1 MPVLPALFPA
11 TAKRGLWNIY
21 QLYAEHFP
29 AKWVRFAVR
38 KCSRLII
45 CAYSDRKTGLTFAEY
60 ALVGRKRGTILEA
73 ENHPAVSRNEAT
85 VTSALPKASTILAS
99 LGQAAFVW
107 DIATDAMAW
116 SDHAGSVFAD
126 IPLPRLA
133 SGAEFSRLIEPV
145 RSIRSDALGHS
156 PPVRGG
162 DGAPYRIEYG
172 VRASTSAPVLW
183 IEESGCWFAGADGR
197 PARAQGIVRINNER
211 HARDQ
216 QLMKLSRHDPLTGEL
231 NRTHLVASLAEAIE
245 EAARF
250 RTSCAFML
258 IGIDHLARINDAFG
272 FDVADAVISEVAG
285 RIRARLRGGD
295 VLGRFSGNKF
305 GLILKNCTVDDMNI
319 AAERFLAGIRDDVVP
334 TKSGPVAVTA
344 SIGAVSVPRYAR
356 NADEAINRAHETL
369 DMAKRRR
376 AGSFSLWR
384 PNVERDAQRRVNIR
398 VTDEIV
404 TALNERRIVMA
415 FEPVVEARSRDAA
428 FYECLI
434 RMEQDDG
441 QVLLAPDIV
450 PVAEK
455 LGLIRLVDHRVLELV
470 VAELAASPDVQLS
483 LNISPDTTMDPD
495 WWASIESL
503 MRAHPGVA
511 ERLIVEITETVAI
524 QDIDDVRG
532 FVTRLKNFG
541 SRIAIDDFGAGYTSF
556 RNLRKLGV
564 DIVKIDGAFVQN
576 IARSADDRA
585 FVQTLIDLARRLQ
598 IKTVAEWVQDD
609 ESAVMLREW
618 GCDYIQ
624 GRLIGLA
631 SSERPWQTPTGAVLP
646 AAG

>member
-1 MPVLPALFPA
+1 M
-11 TAKRGLWNIY
+11 T
-21 QLYAEHFP
+21 
-29 AKWVRFAVR
+29 
-38 KCSRLII
+38 S
-45 CAYSDRKTGLTFAEY
+45 
-60 ALVGRKRGTILEA
+60 
-73 ENHPAVSRNEAT
+73 T
-85 VTSALPKASTILAS
+85 VPQASTILAS

-107 DIATDAMAW
+107 DVATDAIAW
-116 SDHAGSVFAD
+116 SDHAAAVFPD
-126 IPLPRLA
+126 IPAAALA
-133 SGAEFSRLIEPV
+133 SGAEFAKLIEPV
-145 RSIRSDALGHS
+145 GSIRTDALGHS
-156 PPVRGG
+156 SSARGG
-162 DGAPYRIEYG
+162 TAYRIEYG

-197 PARAQGIVRINNER
+197 PARAQGIVRVNNER
-211 HARDQ
+211 HARDE
-216 QLMKLSRHDPLTGEL
+216 QLVRLLRHDPLTGEL
-231 NRTHLVASLAEAIE
+231 NRTHLVASLAESIE

-250 RTSCAFML
+250 RASSAFML
-258 IGIDHLARINDAFG
+258 IGIDRLARINDAFG
-272 FDVADAVISEVAG
+272 FDVADAVISEVAT
-285 RIRARLRGGD
+285 RIRARLRNGD

-305 GLILKNCTVDDMNI
+305 GLILKNCTVDDINI

-334 TKSGPVAVTA
+334 TRSGPVSVTA

-356 NADEAINRAHETL
+356 NADEAVNRAQETL

-404 TALNERRIVMA
+404 TALNERRIAMA
-415 FEPVVEARSRDAA
+415 FEPVVEARSRDTA
-428 FYECLI
+428 FYECLV

-470 VAELAASPDVQLS
+470 VAELAGSVNVQLS

-511 ERLIVEITETVAI
+511 ERLIIEITETVAI
-524 QDIDDVRG
+524 QDIDGLRG

-585 FVQTLIDLARRLQ
+585 FVQTLIDLARRLE

-609 ESAVMLREW
+609 ESAALLRDW

-631 SSERPWQTPTGAVLP
+631 SAARPWEKRAEVP
-646 AAG
+646 AAS

>member
-1 MPVLPALFPA
+1 
-11 TAKRGLWNIY
+11 
-21 QLYAEHFP
+21 
-29 AKWVRFAVR
+29 
-38 KCSRLII
+38 
-45 CAYSDRKTGLTFAEY
+45 
-60 ALVGRKRGTILEA
+60 
-73 ENHPAVSRNEAT
+73 

-107 DIATDAMAW
+107 DIATDAITW
-116 SDHAGSVFAD
+116 SDHARAVFSD
-126 IPLPRLA
+126 IPAALLA
-133 SGAEFSRLIEPV
+133 KGAEFSKLIEPE
-145 RSIRSDALGHS
+145 RTIRADALAHS
-156 PPVRGG
+156 PPAHGAE
-162 DGAPYRIEYG
+162 GAPYRIEYG
-172 VRASTSAPVLW
+172 VRTSTSEPVLW
-183 IEESGCWFAGADGR
+183 IEETGRWFAGPDGR
-197 PARAQGIVRINNER
+197 PLRAQGIVRINNER
-211 HARDQ
+211 HARDE
-216 QLMKLSRHDPLTGEL
+216 QLLKLSRHDPLTGEL
-231 NRTHLVASLAEAIE
+231 NRTHLIASLAETIE
-245 EAARF
+245 ESARF

-272 FDVADAVISEVAG
+272 FDVADAVISEVAQ
-285 RIRARLRGGD
+285 RVRSRLRGGD

-305 GLILKNCTVDDMNI
+305 GLILKNCTVDDMNV
-319 AAERFLAGIRDDVVP
+319 AAERFLAGIRDEVVP
-334 TKSGPVAVTA
+334 TKSGPVSVTA

-356 NADEAINRAHETL
+356 DANEAINRAHETL
-369 DMAKRRR
+369 DMAKHRRS
-376 AGSFSLWR
+376 GSFSVWR

-415 FEPVVEARSRDAA
+415 FEPVVEPHSRNTA

-470 VAELAASPDVQLS
+470 VAELAAAPNVELS
-483 LNISPDTTMDPD
+483 LNISPETTMDPD

-524 QDIDDVRG
+524 QDIDDLRG

-598 IKTVAEWVQDD
+598 IKTVAEWVQD
-609 ESAVMLREW
+609 EEAAVMLRDW

-631 SSERPWQTPTGAVLP
+631 SSVRPWGAPAADLLP
-646 AAG
+646 AAS

>member
-1 MPVLPALFPA
+1 M
-11 TAKRGLWNIY
+11 
-21 QLYAEHFP
+21 Q
-29 AKWVRFAVR
+29 AV
-38 KCSRLII
+38 
-45 CAYSDRKTGLTFAEY
+45 
-60 ALVGRKRGTILEA
+60 
-73 ENHPAVSRNEAT
+73 PQ
-85 VTSALPKASTILAS
+85 ASSILAS

-107 DIATDAMAW
+107 DLATDAIAW
-116 SDHAGSVFAD
+116 TDNAASVFPD
-126 IPLPRLA
+126 ISLEALV
-133 SGAEFSRLIEPV
+133 SGSEFAKLIEPV
-145 RSIRSDALGHS
+145 RAIRSDALGQTTSAHG
-156 PPVRGG
+156 VEGV
-162 DGAPYRIEYG
+162 AYRIEYG
-172 VRASTSAPVLW
+172 VRASTSAAVIW
-183 IEESGCWFAGADGR
+183 IEETGCWFAGADGL
-197 PARAQGIVRINNER
+197 PARAQGIVRVDNER
-211 HARDQ
+211 HARDE
-216 QLMKLSRHDPLTGEL
+216 QLLKLTQHDPLTGEL
-231 NRTHLVASLAEAIE
+231 NRTHLIASLAESIE

-250 RTSCAFML
+250 RSSCAFML
-258 IGIDHLARINDAFG
+258 IGIDHLARVNDAFG
-272 FDVADAVISEVAG
+272 FDVADAVIAEVAK
-285 RIRARLRGGD
+285 RIRTRLRGGD

-305 GLILKNCTVDDMNI
+305 GLILKNCTVDDMNV
-319 AAERFLAGIRDDVVP
+319 AAERFLAGIRDEVVP
-334 TKSGPVAVTA
+334 TTSGPVSITA
-344 SIGAVSVPRYAR
+344 SIGAVSMPRHAR

-369 DMAKRRR
+369 DSAKRRR
-376 AGSFSLWR
+376 AGSFSVWR

-415 FEPVVEARSRDAA
+415 FEPVVDATSRDAA
-428 FYECLI
+428 FYECLV

-470 VAELAASPDVQLS
+470 VAELAQSPNVRLS

-503 MRAHPGVA
+503 MCAHPGVA

-524 QDIDDVRG
+524 QDLDDVRG
-532 FVTRLKNFG
+532 FVTRLKNYG
-541 SRIAIDDFGAGYTSF
+541 SQIAIDDFGAGYTSF

-598 IKTVAEWVQDD
+598 IKTVAEWVQDE

-631 SSERPWQTPTGAVLP
+631 SSQRPWDKRAETVLP
-646 AAG
+646 AAS

>member
-1 MPVLPALFPA
+1 M
-11 TAKRGLWNIY
+11 
-21 QLYAEHFP
+21 
-29 AKWVRFAVR
+29 
-38 KCSRLII
+38 
-45 CAYSDRKTGLTFAEY
+45 
-60 ALVGRKRGTILEA
+60 
-73 ENHPAVSRNEAT
+73 SRNEAIL
-85 VTSALPKASTILAS
+85 TSIVPQASTILAS

-107 DIATDAMAW
+107 DVATDAIAW
-116 SDHAGSVFAD
+116 SDHAAAVFPD
-126 IPLPRLA
+126 IPAAALA
-133 SGAEFSRLIEPV
+133 SGAEFAKLIEPV
-145 RSIRSDALGHS
+145 GSIRTDALGHS
-156 PPVRGG
+156 SSARGG
-162 DGAPYRIEYG
+162 TAYRIEYG
-172 VRASTSAPVLW
+172 LRASTSAPVLW

-197 PARAQGIVRINNER
+197 PARAQGIVRVNNER
-211 HARDQ
+211 HARDE
-216 QLMKLSRHDPLTGEL
+216 QLVRLLRHDPLTGEL
-231 NRTHLVASLAEAIE
+231 NRTHLVASLAESIE

-250 RTSCAFML
+250 RASSAFML
-258 IGIDHLARINDAFG
+258 IGIDRLARINDAFG
-272 FDVADAVISEVAG
+272 FDVADAVISEVAT
-285 RIRARLRGGD
+285 RIRARLRNGD

-305 GLILKNCTVDDMNI
+305 GLILKNCTVDDINI

-334 TKSGPVAVTA
+334 TRSGPVSVTA

-356 NADEAINRAHETL
+356 NADEAVNRAQETL

-404 TALNERRIVMA
+404 TALNERRIAMA
-415 FEPVVEARSRDAA
+415 FEPVVEARSRDTA
-428 FYECLI
+428 FYECLV

-470 VAELAASPDVQLS
+470 VAELAGSVNVQLS

-511 ERLIVEITETVAI
+511 ERLIIEITETVAI
-524 QDIDDVRG
+524 QDIDGLRG

-585 FVQTLIDLARRLQ
+585 FVQTLIDLARRLE

-609 ESAVMLREW
+609 ESAALLRDW

-631 SSERPWQTPTGAVLP
+631 SAARPWEKRAEPVLP
-646 AAG
+646 TAS

>member
-1 MPVLPALFPA
+1 LAPP
-11 TAKRGLWNIY
+11 
-21 QLYAEHFP
+21 Q
-29 AKWVRFAVR
+29 
-38 KCSRLII
+38 
-45 CAYSDRKTGLTFAEY
+45 
-60 ALVGRKRGTILEA
+60 
-73 ENHPAVSRNEAT
+73 
-85 VTSALPKASTILAS
+85 ASSILAS

-107 DIATDAMAW
+107 DIVTDAIVW
-116 SDHAGSVFAD
+116 SDHAAAVFPD
-126 IPLPRLA
+126 IPATALA
-133 SGAEFSRLIEPV
+133 SGAEFSRLIEPS
-145 RSIRSDALGHS
+145 RSIRSDALGAS
-156 PPVRGG
+156 ALARGS
-162 DGAPYRIEYG
+162 DGAPYRIEFG
-172 VRASTSAPVLW
+172 VRTTTSAPVIW
-183 IEESGCWFAGADGR
+183 VEETGVWFADSDGR
-197 PARAQGIVRINNER
+197 PVRAQGIVRLNNER
-211 HARDQ
+211 HAREE
-216 QLMKLSRHDPLTGEL
+216 QLVKLARHDPLTGEL
-231 NRTHLVASLAEAIE
+231 NRTHLIAALAETFE
-245 EAARF
+245 EVSRF
-250 RTSCAFML
+250 RSSCAFML

-272 FDVADAVISEVAG
+272 FDVADAVISEVASRV
-285 RIRARLRGGD
+285 RIRLRGGD

-305 GLILKNCTVDDMNI
+305 GLILKNCTVEDI
-319 AAERFLAGIRDDVVP
+319 SVAAERFLAGIRDEVIP
-334 TKSGPVAVTA
+334 TKSGPVSVTA

-356 NADEAINRAHETL
+356 SAEEAINRAHETL
-369 DMAKRRR
+369 DMAKHRRV
-376 AGSFSLWR
+376 GSFSLWR

-415 FEPVVEARSRDAA
+415 YEPVVEARSRHAA
-428 FYECLI
+428 FYECLV
-434 RMEQDDG
+434 RMERDDG

-450 PVAEK
+450 PVAER

-470 VAELAASPDVQLS
+470 IAELAASPNVQLS

-495 WWASIESL
+495 WWTSIESL
-503 MRAHPGVA
+503 MRAHPGA
-511 ERLIVEITETVAI
+511 GERLIVEITETVAI

-576 IARSADDRA
+576 IVNSADDRA
-585 FVQTLIDLARRLQ
+585 FVQTLIDLARRLE

-609 ESAVMLREW
+609 EAAGMLRDW

-631 SSERPWQTPTGAVLP
+631 SAQRPWGAAAGTVLP

>member
-1 MPVLPALFPA
+1 M
-11 TAKRGLWNIY
+11 I
-21 QLYAEHFP
+21 
-29 AKWVRFAVR
+29 
-38 KCSRLII
+38 
-45 CAYSDRKTGLTFAEY
+45 
-60 ALVGRKRGTILEA
+60 
-73 ENHPAVSRNEAT
+73 PAVPQA
-85 VTSALPKASTILAS
+85 SAILAS

-107 DIATDAMAW
+107 DIATDAIVW
-116 SDHAGSVFAD
+116 SDHAAAVFPD
-126 IPLPRLA
+126 IPAAALA
-133 SGAEFSRLIEPV
+133 SGAEFSKLIEPV
-145 RSIRSDALGHS
+145 RSIRSDALGQS
-156 PPVRGG
+156 APLRGGG

-172 VRASTSAPVLW
+172 VRTSTAAPVLW
-183 IEESGCWFAGADGR
+183 IEESGAWFAGADGK
-197 PARAQGIVRINNER
+197 PARAQGIVRVNNER

-216 QLMKLSRHDPLTGEL
+216 QLLKLARIDPLTGEL
-231 NRTHLVASLAEAIE
+231 NRTHLAASLAEAIE

-250 RTSCAFML
+250 RSSFAFML

-272 FDVADAVISEVAG
+272 FDVADAVISEVAT

-319 AAERFLAGIRDDVVP
+319 AAERFLAGIRDEVVP
-334 TKSGPVAVTA
+334 TKSGPVSVTA

-356 NADEAINRAHETL
+356 SADEAITRAQETL
-369 DMAKRRR
+369 EMAKRRR

-404 TALNERRIVMA
+404 TALNERRIVTA

-428 FYECLI
+428 FYECLV

-441 QVLLAPDIV
+441 QILLAPDIV

-470 VAELAASPDVQLS
+470 VAELAASPNVHLS

-511 ERLIVEITETVAI
+511 ERPIVEITETVAI
-524 QDIDDVRG
+524 QDIDDLRG

-598 IKTVAEWVQDD
+598 IKTVAEWVQDE
-609 ESAVMLREW
+609 ESAMMLRDW

-631 SSERPWQTPTGAVLP
+631 SSHRPWDTPPETALP

>member
-1 MPVLPALFPA
+1 M
-11 TAKRGLWNIY
+11 TAASP
-21 QLYAEHFP
+21 Q
-29 AKWVRFAVR
+29 
-38 KCSRLII
+38 
-45 CAYSDRKTGLTFAEY
+45 T
-60 ALVGRKRGTILEA
+60 
-73 ENHPAVSRNEAT
+73 
-85 VTSALPKASTILAS
+85 STILAS

-107 DIATDAMAW
+107 DIASDTISW
-116 SDHAGSVFAD
+116 SDHASAVFTD
-126 IPLPRLA
+126 IPLEALA
-133 SGAEFSRLIEPV
+133 SGAEFAKLIEPQT
-145 RSIRSDALGHS
+145 SIRADALGLS
-156 PPVRGG
+156 PAVH
-162 DGAPYRIEYG
+162 GAEGTPYRIEYG
-172 VRASTSAPVLW
+172 VRASTSAPVTW
-183 IEESGCWFAGADGR
+183 IEETGCWFAGPDGR

-211 HARDQ
+211 HARDE
-216 QLMKLSRHDPLTGEL
+216 QLLKLSSHDPLTGEL
-231 NRTHLVASLAEAIE
+231 NRTHLIAALAEAVE
-245 EAARF
+245 ETQRF
-250 RTSCAFML
+250 RSTSAFLL
-258 IGIDHLARINDAFG
+258 IGIDHLVRVNDAFG
-272 FDVADAVISEVAG
+272 FDVADAVISEIAT

-305 GLILKNCTVDDMNI
+305 GLILKNCTIDDMNI
-319 AAERFLAGIRDDVVP
+319 AAERFLAAVRDEVVP
-334 TKSGPVAVTA
+334 TRSGPVSVTA
-344 SIGAVSVPRYAR
+344 SIGGVALPRYAR
-356 NADEAINRAHETL
+356 SADEAINRAHETL
-369 DMAKRRR
+369 DSCKRRR
-376 AGSFSLWR
+376 AGSFLAWR

-415 FEPVVEARSRDAA
+415 YEPVVAASSRETA
-428 FYECLI
+428 FHECLV

-441 QVLLAPDIV
+441 RVLLAPDIV
-450 PVAEK
+450 PVAER

-470 VAELAASPDVQLS
+470 VAELAQSPGVELS

-495 WWASIESL
+495 WWASIELL

-524 QDIDDVRG
+524 QDIDDLRG
-532 FVTRLKNFG
+532 FVTRLKNYG

-576 IARSADDRA
+576 IAHSADDRA
-585 FVQTLIDLARRLQ
+585 FVQTLIDLARRLN

-609 ESAVMLREW
+609 ESASMLRDW

-631 SSERPWQTPTGAVLP
+631 TAERPWAVDAEALP